1 MRLGRIFCKIF
12 FVLSLPHD
20 NTGPIP
26 ITKIAGIKMGT
37 IVELKYGSPTEI
49 LLFVKISTNKG
60 YVVPKK
66 IEAQTIT
73 IIILLVSIAPSL
85 LKNEKYCSLKNFFDF
100 TVKSNNAY
108 PPNININARM

>member
-1 MRLGRIFCKIF
+1 MRLGRTFCKIF

-85 LKNEKYCSLKNFFDF
+85 LRNEKYCFANFNVFR
-100 TVKSNNAY
+100 VLSRK
-108 PPNININARM
+108 

>member
-108 PPNININARM
+108 PPNININARI